1 MYTMPLTV
9 ILPHNYF
16 SFISPSADVAP
27 YSSGFYQELMLN
39 QFVVIDNIRVQE
51 YFMKKLCG
59 YKVLTDINRLHRQLV
74 RIHLEILNTPL
85 VDRLTYK
92 EYMEK
97 YFVDCIAKSL
107 LCRGLNPKPLL
118 VAFDNGYRNINSIPQ
133 VTISVE
139 GGISWFRIPGITPE
153 NDDFIVN

>member
-1 MYTMPLTV
+1 MYTMQLTL
-9 ILPHNYF
+9 LPHTYY
-16 SFISPSADVAP
+16 SFINPRGDVAP

-39 QFVVIDNIRVQE
+39 QFTVIDNIRVQE

-85 VDRLTYK
+85 EDRLTYK

-97 YFVDCIAKSL
+97 YFVNCIAKSL
-107 LCRGLNPKPLL
+107 LCRGLNPKPLM

-133 VTISVE
+133 IVTSGY
-139 GGISWFRIPGITPE
+139 GGISWFEISDNTEEE
-153 NDDFIVN
+153 NDFIVD

>member
-1 MYTMPLTV
+1 MYTMQLT
-9 ILPHNYF
+9 ILPHTYY
-16 SFISPSADVAP
+16 SFINPSADVAP

-39 QFVVIDNIRVQE
+39 QFTVIDNIRVQE

-85 VDRLTYK
+85 EDRLTYK

-107 LCRGLNPKPLL
+107 LCRGLNPKPLMI
-118 VAFDNGYRNINSIPQ
+118 AFDNGYRNINSIPQ
-133 VTISVE
+133 VTTSGY
-139 GGISWFRIPGITPE
+139 GGISWFGISDSTPE
-153 NDDFIVN
+153 INDFIID

>member
-1 MYTMPLTV
+1 MYTMQLT
-9 ILPHNYF
+9 ILPHTYY
-16 SFISPSADVAP
+16 SFINPSDDVAP

-39 QFVVIDNIRVQE
+39 QFTVIDNIRVQE

-85 VDRLTYK
+85 EDRLTYK

-107 LCRGLNPKPLL
+107 LCRGFNPKPLMI
-118 VAFDNGYRNINSIPQ
+118 AFDNGYRNINSIPQ
-133 VTISVE
+133 ITTSGY
-139 GGISWFRIPGITPE
+139 GGISWFRIPGTTPE
-153 NDDFIVN
+153 QDDFIVN